1 MEWLTF
7 ILSNSESLILLA
19 SHLAAL
25 LVKSP
30 IDAAKKRRS
39 TD

>member
-7 ILSNSESLILLA
+7 IVTNTESLIFIA
-19 SHLAAL
+19 THVAAL

-30 IDAAKKRRS
+30 IKLKD
-39 TD
+39 